1 MVVHHVDGTDVIGAL
16 QGLVDAVVVV
26 DFGDVVGCDL
36 ESVLE

>member
-16 QGLVDAVVVV
+16 QGLVDAVVV
-26 DFGDVVGCDL
+26 DFVDVVGCDL